1 MSKAVQEEV
10 NKLFNT
16 IKDLKSLEEIQ
27 PHCEAFNAF
36 INLKTTYTKDS
47 LGTVLSR
54 VGFYKKFKSLSLE
67 QGKNADSVPKH
78 DKTGSIKGHEL
89 KHYALLI
96 CGLDNKEWRD
106 RNLTNRVTN
115 RISADGQ
122 EIDIQPYLEV
132 TGKLLESNNPHEL
145 AVGLIA
151 ATGRRPHEIL
161 ARAKFSIIPDK
172 EYWVTFEGQGKKRGE
187 NPIFPIASL
196 FPAVYIVEKLQK
208 LRELTN
214 YFVKE
219 IESEFPDDIAAQ
231 NRSIDNKRGQSLR
244 RVVKEFFGEK
254 YDESPLLEIREGDD
268 QNNCKS
274 LRAAYLCLATERDSK
289 GSLGSKML
297 HAAKLAG
304 HFIDSESVN
313 DDELRHLLTTLG
325 YLDYYTK
332 KPVTFAPIPV
342 IENKEVQ
349 AMNIVKKAAK
359 PGTKALGTKA
369 GVSPE
374 TLKIINNLC
383 DADHT
388 TQAVIIDRWLEK
400 VKMFEDVKN
409 QLTAANE
416 KITQLESK
424 IKELESMSATKSATK
439 SATNQETAIQETTV
453 QETITVDTLERKFEA
468 RFKQLEELVLKSL
481 QPATP
486 VEAPTP
492 ATVVNVVKTATEE
505 EEEDIVKLEKVDTAR
520 ERNLNTIFKGMAN
533 SALWEE
539 KKSGVVEEKIN
550 RCFAAMCEYNDSC
563 NEQSDK
569 IAITNIALSQLASA
583 NRQEVSKWIEANKLS
598 VIAHNK
604 KHNMHTS
611 KEDNNAVTY
620 YNKGKKIDKA
630 LDAIKKSL
638 KLHKPEEDTAAAE

>member
-1 MSKAVQEEV
+1 MSKAVQEEI
-10 NKLFNT
+10 NKLFDAV
-16 IKDLKSLEEIQ
+16 KDLHSREEIQ
-27 PHCEAFNAF
+27 PHCEAFNEF
-36 INLKTTYTKDS
+36 ISTKTEYSTAS
-47 LGTVLSR
+47 LGSVLSKC
-54 VGFYKKFKSLSLE
+54 GFYKKFRSIILE
-67 QGKNADSVPKH
+67 QGKNAESVPNH
-78 DKTGSIKGHEL
+78 DKNKNVIGHEL
-89 KHYALLI
+89 KHFALLI
-96 CGLDNKEWRD
+96 CGLDNQEWRD
-106 RNLTNRVTN
+106 RNLTNRVTS
-115 RISADGQ
+115 RINGDGQ
-122 EIDIQPYLEV
+122 EIDIQSYFDT
-132 TGKLLESNNPHEL
+132 TGKLLGSSNPHEL

-161 ARAKFSIIPDK
+161 ARARFSHIQDK
-172 EYWVTFEGQGKKRGE
+172 DYWVMFEGQGKKRGE
-187 NPIFPIASL
+187 YPIFPIASL
-196 FPAVYIVEKLQK
+196 FPAAYIVEKLQK
-208 LRELTN
+208 LRDLTN

-304 HFIDSESVN
+304 HFIESDSVN

-325 YLDYYTK
+325 YLDYYTT

-342 IENKEVQ
+342 IEKVEKI
-349 AMNIVKKAAK
+349 MITTPKKA
-359 PGTKALGTKA
+359 PTKV
-369 GVSPE
+369 GVSHE
-374 TLKIINNLC
+374 TLEIIN
-383 DADHT
+383 
-388 TQAVIIDRWLEK
+388 
-400 VKMFEDVKN
+400 KMRDKES
-409 QLTAANE
+409 TASGQ
-416 KITQLESK
+416 KITQTEVIDKLIKDSEELEKMAIQLTESKEKINQLELK
-424 IKELESMSATKSATK
+424 IKELESSN
-439 SATNQETAIQETTV
+439 NQETSD
-453 QETITVDTLERKFEA
+453 VDTLEAKFEA
-468 RFKQLEELVLKSL
+468 RFKGLEELILKAL

-486 VEAPTP
+486 ATPIEVATP
-492 ATVVNVVKTATEE
+492 AT

-550 RCFAAMCEYNDSC
+550 RCFAAMCEYNDNCSI
-563 NEQSDK
+563 QSDK
-569 IAITNIALSQLASA
+569 IAVTNIALSQLASA
-583 NRQEVSKWIEANKLS
+583 NRQEVSKWIEANKEC

-604 KHNMHTS
+604 KHGMHTS

-638 KLHKPEEDTAAAE
+638 KLEKPEDPAAE

>member
-1 MSKAVQEEV
+1 MSKAVQEEI
-10 NKLFNT
+10 NKLFDAV
-16 IKDLKSLEEIQ
+16 KDLHSREEIQ
-27 PHCEAFNAF
+27 PHCEAFNEF
-36 INLKTTYTKDS
+36 ISTKTEYSTAS
-47 LGTVLSR
+47 LGSVLSKC
-54 VGFYKKFKSLSLE
+54 GFYKKFRSIILE
-67 QGKNADSVPKH
+67 QGKNAESVPKH
-78 DKTGSIKGHEL
+78 DKNKNVIGHEL
-89 KHYALLI
+89 KHFALLI
-96 CGLDNKEWRD
+96 CGLDNQEWRD
-106 RNLTNRVTN
+106 RNLTNRVTS
-115 RISADGQ
+115 RINGDGQ
-122 EIDIQPYLEV
+122 EIDIQSYFDT
-132 TGKLLESNNPHEL
+132 TGKLLGSSNPHEL

-161 ARAKFSIIPDK
+161 ARARFSNIQDK
-172 EYWVTFEGQGKKRGE
+172 DYWVMFEGQGKKRGE
-187 NPIFPIASL
+187 YPIFPIASL
-196 FPAVYIVEKLQK
+196 FPAAYIVEKLQK
-208 LRELTN
+208 LRDLTN

-304 HFIDSESVN
+304 HFIESDSVN

-325 YLDYYTK
+325 YLDYYTT

-342 IENKEVQ
+342 IEKVEKI
-349 AMNIVKKAAK
+349 MITTPKKA
-359 PGTKALGTKA
+359 PTKV
-369 GVSPE
+369 GVSHE
-374 TLKIINNLC
+374 TLEIIN
-383 DADHT
+383 
-388 TQAVIIDRWLEK
+388 
-400 VKMFEDVKN
+400 KMRDKES
-409 QLTAANE
+409 TASGQ
-416 KITQLESK
+416 KITQTEVIDKLIKDSEELEKMAIQLTESKEKINQLELK
-424 IKELESMSATKSATK
+424 IKELESMSN
-439 SATNQETAIQETTV
+439 NQETSD
-453 QETITVDTLERKFEA
+453 VDTLEAKFEA
-468 RFKQLEELVLKSL
+468 RFKGLEELILKAL

-486 VEAPTP
+486 ATPIEVATP
-492 ATVVNVVKTATEE
+492 AT

-550 RCFAAMCEYNDSC
+550 RCFAAMCEYNDNCS
-563 NEQSDK
+563 NQSDK
-569 IAITNIALSQLASA
+569 IAVTNIALSQLASA
-583 NRQEVSKWIEANKLS
+583 NRQEVSKWIEANKEC

-604 KHNMHTS
+604 KHGMHTS

-638 KLHKPEEDTAAAE
+638 KLEKPEDPAAE